1 MRAAILIVMMDFLL
15 SSLLIFIGPEGQSGN
30 YLLNSSWTQPADQAG
45 KPEFAAFSPR
55 AVDAYFQQQ
64 IARMD
69 EETGRAGAEAPS
81 KPQPAALQANA
92 DALAAEAREK
102 EKNLAREI
110 QESKARHQ
118 AEMVQMQKALE
129 KAEQDKETA
138 LAQER
143 GMREQMLAQQLAGYK
158 SLLEEARARE
168 ETSIRTAVQENSN
181 VLKQELAARE
191 QEFASREQALA
202 ATLAEK
208 DKEIGA
214 LHESRGAVQQ
224 LQAQLAQKETSIQAA
239 VQENSNVLK
248 QEFAARE
255 QEFASREQALAA
267 TLAEKDKE
275 IGALHESRGAVQQL
289 QAQLAQKDGEVVA
302 LHGELG
308 AAKAQLAALT
318 APTVDAFVSDAQV
331 EVHNEFA
338 KEGRWGSD
346 IKLEANLITVKTQN
360 GDTYAVSSAE
370 SLGLLWKGMG
380 SELKTASGY
389 IAKRGEGASSKPYS
403 TIYAL
408 DNTNGVTAI
417 PLTGF
422 AVNPLP
428 LYKNVE
434 QLRRSVNM
442 QSLTFVSCAK
452 DHEYTPFD
460 AMNYTTH
467 YKDVTVELR
476 PKQTNNLLIN
486 STFKMDIGKGD
497 FVVSNN
503 GFFIGVMI
511 DDKSFIMI
519 TEENFIMI
527 TEENFSAHRTVFNL
541 EDKQALSTGAAEYR
555 KKVR

>member
-30 YLLNSSWTQPADQAG
+30 YLLNSTWTQPADQAG
-45 KPEFAAFSPR
+45 KPEFGAFSPR

-110 QESKARHQ
+110 QENKARHQ

-181 VLKQELAARE
+181 VLKQEL
-191 QEFASREQALA
+191 
-202 ATLAEK
+202 
-208 DKEIGA
+208 
-214 LHESRGAVQQ
+214 
-224 LQAQLAQKETSIQAA
+224 
-239 VQENSNVLK
+239 
-248 QEFAARE
+248 AARE

-389 IAKRGEGASSKPYS
+389 IAKRGKGASSKPYS

-428 LYKNVE
+428 LYKNVG

-486 STFKMDIGKGD
+486 SKFKMDIGKGD